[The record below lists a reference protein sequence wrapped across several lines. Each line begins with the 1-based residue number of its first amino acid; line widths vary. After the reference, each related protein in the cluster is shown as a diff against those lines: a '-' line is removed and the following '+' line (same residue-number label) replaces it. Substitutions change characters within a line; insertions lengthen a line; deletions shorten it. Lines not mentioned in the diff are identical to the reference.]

1 MPEDYL
7 PGLVPLLKAAVER
20 SPTMIASSINVA
32 SSQAGV
38 LAGISPMLPQLS
50 GSAQYL
56 WSKESTLHGPS
67 SAPTSGLYYSLGV
80 TQNLFEWG
88 ALKNA
93 AVIARLN
100 RDIAERQ
107 YSDAYRM
114 LAISIREQY
123 MILITKHIVLRN
135 ARFALKLANENLQ
148 VAQARFDAGNS
159 SEAEIGNVKLAVEQ
173 AQLDA
178 DAAQEDFSYADRM
191 LTRLAGVDVLAE
203 EQVPI
208 ELPHPA
214 FAPEMA
220 DAIVTGFVGGGDEST
235 FQSQIYKM
243 EIDADRRNYKI
254 AKVRLLPKVSFGAGA
269 SYSNQSEPV
278 GNTINQVGVQ
288 AESYNV
294 AANWAIFD
302 GFATRAAK
310 EQALDAIATA
320 KHQMQ
325 TFVDQSVDQV
335 YDMRKELELS
345 YRAMKLAEVHNGL
358 IEAEVKRIGDD
369 KGLGYASQATVD
381 AGIMNQNATQLNQ
394 ALARNNFYSRWT
406 EFVSTT
412 GVDPVI
418 SMLSPRYGR

>member
-1 MPEDYL
+1 
-7 PGLVPLLKAAVER
+7 
-20 SPTMIASSINVA
+20 
-32 SSQAGV
+32 
-38 LAGISPMLPQLS
+38 
-50 GSAQYL
+50 
-56 WSKESTLHGPS
+56 
-67 SAPTSGLYYSLGV
+67 
-80 TQNLFEWG
+80 
-88 ALKNA
+88 
-93 AVIARLN
+93 
-100 RDIAERQ
+100 
-107 YSDAYRM
+107 M